1 MEPMKFNKRSAS
13 TVFLILGLAFLG
25 IGLATDNTAFTW
37 VSVAFVLLSLVLGG
51 RWLRPRRK

>member
-37 VSVAFVLLSLVLGG
+37 VSVVFVLLSLVLGG

>member
-1 MEPMKFNKRSAS
+1 MKFNKRNAS

-25 IGLATDNTAFTW
+25 IGLASDNTAFTW
-37 VSVAFVLLSLVLGG
+37 VSVVFVLLSLVLGG